1 MLFSKKSLEKEDW
14 KNSGDGVLLLVLLS
28 FFASSGTV
36 LKNAFTK
43 KKKKMEK
50 IVVTEYFSR
59 KSCRFLEFFDQNAY
73 LSSLQLS
80 RTAAFR
86 ISL

>member
-1 MLFSKKSLEKEDW
+1 MVLFSKKSLEKEDW

-43 KKKKMEK
+43 KKKKDGENSGDGVLFK
-50 IVVTEYFSR
+50 
-59 KSCRFLEFFDQNAY
+59 KKL
-73 LSSLQLS
+73 
-80 RTAAFR
+80 
-86 ISL
+86 